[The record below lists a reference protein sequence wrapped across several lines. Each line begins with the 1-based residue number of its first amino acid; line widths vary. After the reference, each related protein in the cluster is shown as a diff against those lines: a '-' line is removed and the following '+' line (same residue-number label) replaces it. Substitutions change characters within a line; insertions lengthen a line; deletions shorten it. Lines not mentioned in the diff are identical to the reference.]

1 MKVNSTQ
8 DIALFAKDHPD
19 ILKSNRIKVKCGNGK
34 FVDIDTSARH
44 NDKLTSALFDL
55 SLHRT
60 ITSIYIQK
68 SGHGSNVVIGT
79 SDCKDGRTN
88 IDADMI
94 AELLSLQDKCTI
106 EFERG
111 IEWIICSDHN
121 KYNMR

>member
-1 MKVNSTQ
+1 MKVNTTY
-8 DIALFAKDHPD
+8 DIALFAKEHPD
-19 ILKSNRIKVKCGNGK
+19 ILKSNLIKVKCGNGK
-34 FVDIDTSARH
+34 SVDIDTLFRD
-44 NDKLTSALFDL
+44 NDKLASTLFDL

-79 SDCKDGRTN
+79 SGCKDGRTN

-94 AELLSLQDKCTI
+94 AELLSLKDKCTM

-111 IEWIICSDHN
+111 IEWVIYTDN